1 MSTSRVAACSC
12 GQLRIEEHGEPL
24 GVGVCHCLARQR
36 RTGSVFATVA
46 AFVAMLAACNSAP
59 PPVAP
64 MPPPPADAPATT
76 GIAPENTAGL
86 YWVPYVTCDD
96 CAVPQAIAAY
106 LTPDEHV
113 ARAIRAALDGKLAL
127 GLPYLVH
134 TDELGVAPRAIA
146 VVIGAFGSR
155 DAAARAASA
164 SPVVAGVQARA
175 IAIDAKASPAEAPRH
190 VTVVDRGGPVQAW
203 SKADVDAAKQSADGH
218 DAVIAALAPRPA
230 ACSVLPGDVFVVED
244 GDVDWYE
251 LAPVRCGG
259 ELAYIDWT
267 KSLLGHAVIVRNGGA
282 QTLTQIVGAECDT
295 PSLKTWR
302 YDADGRHDDAPHA
315 PHAAPLAKGGC

>member
-1 MSTSRVAACSC
+1 VKWIVVVA
-12 GQLRIEEHGEPL
+12 
-24 GVGVCHCLARQR
+24 
-36 RTGSVFATVA
+36 
-46 AFVAMLAACNSAP
+46 AMLAACTSAP
-59 PPVAP
+59 PPAAP
-64 MPPPPADAPATT
+64 MPPPPADAAATT

-106 LTPDEHV
+106 MTPDEHV

-127 GLPYLVH
+127 GLPYVVH

-175 IAIDAKASPAEAPRH
+175 IAIDPKASPPEAPRH

-203 SKADVDAAKQSADGH
+203 SKADVDAAKAAV
-218 DAVIAALAPRPA
+218 DAAGDPAPDALMRRLATRPA
-230 ACSVLPGDVFVVED
+230 TCSVLPGDVFVVED

-259 ELAYIDWT
+259 ALAYIDWT
-267 KSLLGHAVIVRNGGA
+267 KSLLGHAVIVRDGAA
-282 QTLTQIVGAECDT
+282 QTLTQIVGAACDT

-315 PHAAPLAKGGC
+315 AHAAPLAKGGC